1 MSHAL
6 AEAITPDHPR
16 DRIVGVHGYRRDEAG
31 SRFATV
37 RLADGAEAE
46 IDLLDIFISHPIRE
60 VAAAA

>member
-1 MSHAL
+1 MSNVL

-16 DRIVGVHGYRRDEAG
+16 DRIVGVYAYHRDEAG

-37 RLADGAEAE
+37 RLADGSKAE
-46 IDLLDIFISHPIRE
+46 IDLLDIFISHTIRA

>member
-16 DRIVGVHGYRRDEAG
+16 DRIVGVHGYHRDEAG

-37 RLADGAEAE
+37 RLADGSTAE
-46 IDLLDIFISHPIRE
+46 IDLLDIFI
-60 VAAAA
+60 